1 MGAEWR
7 IVIIMTP
14 PQSASIS
21 KGKLTVPT
29 AKPQV
34 LVTNDDGADSPILV
48 PLLRE
53 LSKLAEL
60 CVVAPAAECSWT
72 SKSMSRFEP
81 LVLAEIECGGFPVQT
96 LTGKPADCANI
107 GIHNLCSAKP
117 SLVVSGINM
126 GVNSGLAFTLS
137 SGTIGAAVEG
147 FLAGVPSA
155 AFSLELPEPA
165 FALWRR
171 SRRLDPALD
180 ALVAA
185 AAVSAADI
193 TAEILRG
200 GLPVGADMI
209 AVNMPANTRRESPRC
224 LTGLA
229 KTSYGPLFTQRT
241 AEPHFEYHSCQLQL
255 VGDGPNSDVEALARG
270 AIAITPLRYSLGAP
284 ISSVD
289 RQRFER
295 GVFTPEVAVKRGGCG

>member
-1 MGAEWR
+1 MPA
-7 IVIIMTP
+7 
-14 PQSASIS
+14 
-21 KGKLTVPT
+21 

-53 LSKLAEL
+53 LSELAEL
-60 CVVAPAAECSWT
+60 CVVVPAAECSWT
-72 SKSMSRFEP
+72 SKSMSRFDP
-81 LVLAEIECGGFPVQT
+81 LVLAAIECGGFPVQT

-107 GIHNLCSAKP
+107 GIHNLCPAKP
-117 SLVVSGINM
+117 NLVVSGINM

-155 AFSLELPEPA
+155 AFSLELPESA

-171 SRRLDPALD
+171 SRQFDPALD
-180 ALVAA
+180 AVVAA
-185 AAVSAADI
+185 AVAVTADI
-193 TAEILRG
+193 AAEILRG
-200 GLPVGADMI
+200 GLPAGADMV
-209 AVNMPANTRRESPRC
+209 AVNMPASTRRESPRY

-229 KTSYGPLFTQRT
+229 RTSYGPLFARHED
-241 AEPHFEYHSCQLQL
+241 EPHFAYHSCQLQL
-255 VGDGPNSDVEALARG
+255 VGDGANSDVEALAHG
-270 AIAITPLRYSLGAP
+270 AISITPLRYSLSAP
-284 ISSVD
+284 INSID

-295 GVFTPEVAVKRGGCG
+295 GIFTPEGTVK

>member
-1 MGAEWR
+1 
-7 IVIIMTP
+7 MTP
-14 PQSASIS
+14 YHSASIA
-21 KGKLTVPT
+21 KGKSTVT
-29 AKPQV
+29 AAKPRV

-53 LSKLAEL
+53 LSELAEL
-60 CVVAPAAECSWT
+60 CVVVPAAECSWT

-81 LVLAEIECGGFPVQT
+81 LVLAEIECGGFPIQT
-96 LTGKPADCANI
+96 LTGKPADCTHI
-107 GIHNLCSAKP
+107 GIHNLCSTKP
-117 SLVVSGINM
+117 ALVISGVNM
-126 GVNSGLAFTLS
+126 GINSGLAFTLS

-155 AFSLELPEPA
+155 AFSLGLPEPA
-165 FALWRR
+165 FALWRQ
-171 SRRLDPALD
+171 SRRLNPTLD

-185 AAVSAADI
+185 AAAVAAEI
-193 TAEILRG
+193 AAEILRG
-200 GLPVGADMI
+200 GLPAGADMI

-229 KTSYGPLFTQRT
+229 RTSYGPLFARRED
-241 AEPHFEYHSCQLQL
+241 EPHFAYHNCQLQL
-255 VGDGPNSDVEALARG
+255 VGDGANSDVEALARG
-270 AIAITPLRYSLGAP
+270 AIAITPLRYSLDAP

-295 GVFTPEVAVKRGGCG
+295 GVFTPEGVVKRDGRD

>member
-1 MGAEWR
+1 
-7 IVIIMTP
+7 MTTEK
-14 PQSASIS
+14 SR
-21 KGKLTVPT
+21 
-29 AKPQV
+29 V
-34 LVTNDDGADSPILV
+34 LVTNDDGADSPLLV
-48 PLLRE
+48 PLLSE

-60 CVVAPAAECSWT
+60 CVVVPSAECSWT

-96 LTGKPADCANI
+96 LTGKPADCAHI
-107 GIHNLCSAKP
+107 GIHNLCSPKP
-117 SLVVSGINM
+117 ALVVSGINM

-171 SRRLDPALD
+171 CRQLDPALD

-185 AAVSAADI
+185 VAAVTADVA
-193 TAEILRG
+193 AEILRG
-200 GLPVGADMI
+200 GLPTGADMI
-209 AVNMPANTRRESPRC
+209 AVNMPASTKRESPRC

-229 KTSYGPLFTQRT
+229 KTSYGPLFARR
-241 AEPHFEYHSCQLQL
+241 EDDRHFAYHSCQLQL
-255 VGDGPNSDVEALARG
+255 VGDGANSDVEALAHG
-270 AIAITPLRYSLGAP
+270 AVAITPLRYALDTPIKSL
-284 ISSVD
+284 D
-289 RQRFER
+289 RQRFEC
-295 GVFTPEVAVKRGGCG
+295 GIFAPESAGKQGGRD

>member
-1 MGAEWR
+1 
-7 IVIIMTP
+7 MT
-14 PQSASIS
+14 A
-21 KGKLTVPT
+21 
-29 AKPQV
+29 AKPQI

-53 LSKLAEL
+53 LSELAEL
-60 CVVAPAAECSWT
+60 YVVVPAVECSWT
-72 SKSMSRFEP
+72 SKSMSRFAP

-96 LTGKPADCANI
+96 LTGKPADCAHI

-117 SLVVSGINM
+117 ALVVSGINM
-126 GVNSGLAFTLS
+126 GTNSGLAFTLG

-147 FLAGVPSA
+147 FLAGVPSV
-155 AFSLELPEPA
+155 AFSLDLPEQA

-171 SRRLDPALD
+171 CRQFDPALD
-180 ALVAA
+180 EFVAVA
-185 AAVSAADI
+185 SVVATEIA
-193 TAEILRG
+193 AEILRG
-200 GLPVGADMI
+200 GLPAGADMV

-229 KTSYGPLFTQRT
+229 RMSYGPLFARRENE
-241 AEPHFEYHSCQLQL
+241 AHFAYHSCQVQL
-255 VGDGPNSDVEALARG
+255 VGDGANSDVEALARG
-270 AIAITPLRYSLGAP
+270 AVAITPLRYSLSAP

-295 GVFTPEVAVKRGGCG
+295 GGGGRG

>member
-1 MGAEWR
+1 
-7 IVIIMTP
+7 MT
-14 PQSASIS
+14 A
-21 KGKLTVPT
+21 

-34 LVTNDDGADSPILV
+34 LVTNDDGADSPLLV

-53 LSKLAEL
+53 LSELAEL
-60 CVVAPAAECSWT
+60 CVAVPATECSWT

-81 LVLAEIECGGFPVQT
+81 LKLAEIECGGLPVQT

-107 GIHNLCSAKP
+107 GIHNLCPAKP
-117 SLVVSGINM
+117 ALVISGINI

-147 FLAGVPSA
+147 FLAGIPSA
-155 AFSLELPEPA
+155 AFSLELPESA

-171 SRRLDPALD
+171 SRRLDSSLD
-180 ALVAA
+180 TLVAVAA
-185 AAVSAADI
+185 AVTADI
-193 TAEILRG
+193 AAEILRG
-200 GLPVGADMI
+200 GLPAGADMI
-209 AVNMPANTRRESPRC
+209 AVNMPASTRRESPRC

-229 KTSYGPLFTQRT
+229 RTSYGPLFARRED
-241 AEPHFEYHSCQLQL
+241 EPHFEYHSCQLQL
-255 VGDGPNSDVEALARG
+255 VGDGTNSDVEALGRG

-284 ISSVD
+284 ISSID

-295 GVFTPEVAVKRGGCG
+295 GVFTPEGSVKRDGRG

>member
-1 MGAEWR
+1 
-7 IVIIMTP
+7 MTP
-14 PQSASIS
+14 FQSASIE
-21 KGKLTVPT
+21 KGKPTVT
-29 AKPQV
+29 AAKPQV

-53 LSKLAEL
+53 LSELAEL
-60 CVVAPAAECSWT
+60 CVVVPAAECSWT
-72 SKSMSRFEP
+72 SKSMTRFEP
-81 LVLAEIECGGFPVQT
+81 LVLAEIKCGGFPVQT
-96 LTGKPADCANI
+96 LTGKPADCAHI

-117 SLVVSGINM
+117 ALVISGINM

-147 FLAGVPSA
+147 FLSGVPSA

-185 AAVSAADI
+185 AATVAAEI
-193 TAEILRG
+193 AAEILLG
-200 GLPVGADMI
+200 GLPAGADMV
-209 AVNMPANTRRESPRC
+209 AVNMPASTKRESPRC
-224 LTGLA
+224 LTDLA
-229 KTSYGPLFTQRT
+229 RTSYGPLFARR
-241 AEPHFEYHSCQLQL
+241 ADEPHFAYHSCQLQL
-255 VGDGPNSDVEALARG
+255 VSDGANSDVEALARG
-270 AIAITPLRYSLGAP
+270 AIAITPLRYSLGSP
-284 ISSVD
+284 INSVD

-295 GVFTPEVAVKRGGCG
+295 GVFTPEGAVKRDGRD

>member
-1 MGAEWR
+1 
-7 IVIIMTP
+7 MTP
-14 PQSASIS
+14 FQSASIA
-21 KGKLTVPT
+21 KGKPTVT
-29 AKPQV
+29 AAKLQV

-53 LSKLAEL
+53 LSELAEL
-60 CVVAPAAECSWT
+60 CVVVPAAECSWT
-72 SKSMSRFEP
+72 SKSMTRFEP
-81 LVLAEIECGGFPVQT
+81 LVLAEIKCGGFPVQT
-96 LTGKPADCANI
+96 LTGKPADCAHI

-117 SLVVSGINM
+117 ALVISGINM

-147 FLAGVPSA
+147 FLSGVPSA

-185 AAVSAADI
+185 AATVAAEI
-193 TAEILRG
+193 AAEILRG
-200 GLPVGADMI
+200 GLPAGADMVS
-209 AVNMPANTRRESPRC
+209 VNMPASTKRESPRC
-224 LTGLA
+224 LTDLA
-229 KTSYGPLFTQRT
+229 RTSYGPLFARR
-241 AEPHFEYHSCQLQL
+241 ADEPHFAYQSCQLQL
-255 VGDGPNSDVEALARG
+255 VSDGANSDVEALARG
-270 AIAITPLRYSLGAP
+270 AIAITPLRYSLGSP
-284 ISSVD
+284 INSVD

-295 GVFTPEVAVKRGGCG
+295 GVFTPEGAVKRDGRD

>member
-1 MGAEWR
+1 
-7 IVIIMTP
+7 MTP
-14 PQSASIS
+14 SQSASKS
-21 KGKLTVPT
+21 KGKPTVT
-29 AKPQV
+29 AAKPQV

-53 LSKLAEL
+53 LSEWAEL
-60 CVVAPAAECSWT
+60 CVVVPVAECSWT

-107 GIHNLCSAKP
+107 GIHNLCPAKP
-117 SLVVSGINM
+117 ALVISGINM
-126 GVNSGLAFTLS
+126 GVNCGLAFTLS

-185 AAVSAADI
+185 AAAVAAEI
-193 TAEILRG
+193 SAEILRG
-200 GLPVGADMI
+200 GLPAGADMV
-209 AVNMPANTRRESPRC
+209 AVNMPASTRRESPRC

-229 KTSYGPLFTQRT
+229 RTSYGPLFARR
-241 AEPHFEYHSCQLQL
+241 ADEPHFAYHSCQLQL
-255 VGDGPNSDVEALARG
+255 VSGGTNSDVEALERD
-270 AIAITPLRYSLGAP
+270 AISITPLRYSLGTP
-284 ISSVD
+284 IDSVD

-295 GVFTPEVAVKRGGCG
+295 GSFTPKGAVKRDDRG

>member
-14 PQSASIS
+14 FESASIT
-21 KGKLTVPT
+21 KGKTTVT
-29 AKPQV
+29 ATPPQV

-53 LSKLAEL
+53 LAELAEL
-60 CVVAPAAECSWT
+60 CVVVPAAECSWT

-81 LVLAEIECGGFPVQT
+81 LALAQIECGGFPVQT

-117 SLVVSGINM
+117 ALVLSGINV
-126 GVNSGLAFTLS
+126 GVNSGLALTLS

-147 FLAGVPSA
+147 LLAGVPSA
-155 AFSLELPEPA
+155 AFSLELPKPA

-171 SRRLDPALD
+171 ARRLDPALD

-185 AAVSAADI
+185 AAAVTADI
-193 TAEILRG
+193 AAELLRG
-200 GLPVGADMI
+200 GLPAGADML
-209 AVNMPANTRRESPRC
+209 AVNMPANTRRESPRR

-229 KTSYGPLFTQRT
+229 KTSYGPLFARH
-241 AEPHFEYHSCQLQL
+241 AVEPHFAYHGCQLQV
-255 VGDGPNSDVEALARG
+255 VGDGANSDVEALRRG
-270 AIAITPLRYSLGAP
+270 EVAITPLCYALDAP
-284 ISSVD
+284 ISSAD
-289 RQRFER
+289 RPRFER
-295 GVFTPEVAVKRGGCG
+295 GETRWS

>member
-1 MGAEWR
+1 
-7 IVIIMTP
+7 MT
-14 PQSASIS
+14 A
-21 KGKLTVPT
+21 V
-29 AKPQV
+29 KPQV

-60 CVVAPAAECSWT
+60 CIVVPAAECSWT

-81 LVLAEIECGGFPVQT
+81 LVLAEIECGGFPAQT

-107 GIHNLCSAKP
+107 GIHNICPEKP
-117 SLVVSGINM
+117 ALVVSGINM

-155 AFSLELPEPA
+155 AFSLELPDPA

-180 ALVAA
+180 ALVSAA
-185 AAVSAADI
+185 VAVSADI
-193 TAEILRG
+193 AAEILRG
-200 GLPVGADMI
+200 GLPAGADMV
-209 AVNMPANTRRESPRC
+209 AVNMPASTRRESPRC

-229 KTSYGPLFTQRT
+229 RTSYGPLFTRRAT
-241 AEPHFEYHSCQLQL
+241 EPHFDYHSCQLQL
-255 VGDGPNSDVEALARG
+255 VGDGANSDVEALERG
-270 AIAITPLRYSLGAP
+270 AIAITPLHYSLGAP
-284 ISSVD
+284 ISPVD
-289 RQRFER
+289 RRRFER
-295 GVFTPEVAVKRGGCG
+295 GVFTPAGTVKRGGRG

>member
-1 MGAEWR
+1 
-7 IVIIMTP
+7 MT
-14 PQSASIS
+14 A
-21 KGKLTVPT
+21 

-34 LVTNDDGADSPILV
+34 LVTNDDGADSPLLV

-53 LSKLAEL
+53 LSELAAL
-60 CVVAPAAECSWT
+60 CVVVPAAECSWT

-96 LTGKPADCANI
+96 LTGKPADCAHI

-117 SLVVSGINM
+117 TLVVSGINM
-126 GVNSGLAFTLS
+126 GTNSGLAFTLG

-147 FLAGVPSA
+147 FLAGVPSV
-155 AFSLELPEPA
+155 AFSLDLPEQA

-171 SRRLDPALD
+171 CRQLDPALD
-180 ALVAA
+180 ELVEAA
-185 AAVSAADI
+185 AAVATEIA
-193 TAEILRG
+193 AEILRG
-200 GLPVGADMI
+200 GLPAGADMV

-229 KTSYGPLFTQRT
+229 RMSYGPLFARC
-241 AEPHFEYHSCQLQL
+241 ENESHFAYHSCQVQL
-255 VGDGPNSDVEALARG
+255 VGDGANSDVEALARG
-270 AIAITPLRYSLGAP
+270 AVAITPLRYSLSAP

-295 GVFTPEVAVKRGGCG
+295 GGGGRG

>member
-1 MGAEWR
+1 
-7 IVIIMTP
+7 MT
-14 PQSASIS
+14 A
-21 KGKLTVPT
+21 

-34 LVTNDDGADSPILV
+34 LVTNDDGADSPLLA

-53 LSKLAEL
+53 LSELAAL
-60 CVVAPAAECSWT
+60 CVVVPAAECSWT

-96 LTGKPADCANI
+96 LTGKPADCAHI
-107 GIHNLCSAKP
+107 GIHNLCSATP
-117 SLVVSGINM
+117 VLVVSGINM
-126 GVNSGLAFTLS
+126 GTNSGLAFTLS

-171 SRRLDPALD
+171 SRQLDPALD

-185 AAVSAADI
+185 AAVVAAEI
-193 TAEILRG
+193 AAEILRG
-200 GLPVGADMI
+200 GLPAGADMV

-229 KTSYGPLFTQRT
+229 RMSYGPLFARR
-241 AEPHFEYHSCQLQL
+241 ENESHFAYHSCQVQL
-255 VGDGPNSDVEALARG
+255 VGDGANSDVEALAHG
-270 AIAITPLRYSLGAP
+270 EVAITPLRYSLSAP

-295 GVFTPEVAVKRGGCG
+295 GVFTPEDAMKRDGRD

>member
-1 MGAEWR
+1 MVPFW
-7 IVIIMTP
+7 
-14 PQSASIS
+14 SASIAE
-21 KGKLTVPT
+21 GKPTVT
-29 AKPQV
+29 AAKPQV
-34 LVTNDDGADSPILV
+34 LVTNDDGADSPLLV

-53 LSKLAEL
+53 LSELAEL
-60 CVVAPAAECSWT
+60 CVVVPAAECSWT

-96 LTGKPADCANI
+96 LTGKPADCAHI
-107 GIHNLCSAKP
+107 GIHNLCSPKP
-117 SLVVSGINM
+117 ALVISGINM

-147 FLAGVPSA
+147 FLTGVSSV
-155 AFSLELPEPA
+155 AFSLELPGPA

-171 SRRLDPALD
+171 SRQLDPALD

-185 AAVSAADI
+185 AAAVA
-193 TAEILRG
+193 AEIAAELLRG
-200 GLPVGADMI
+200 GLPADADMV

-229 KTSYGPLFTQRT
+229 RTSYGPLFARRED
-241 AEPHFEYHSCQLQL
+241 APHFAYHSCQLQL
-255 VGDGPNSDVEALARG
+255 VGDGANSDVEALARG
-270 AIAITPLRYSLGAP
+270 AVAITPLHYSLGAP
-284 ISSVD
+284 ISSID

-295 GVFTPEVAVKRGGCG
+295 GDGAVKRGGRG

>member
-1 MGAEWR
+1 MPA
-7 IVIIMTP
+7 
-14 PQSASIS
+14 
-21 KGKLTVPT
+21 

-34 LVTNDDGADSPILV
+34 LITNDDGADSPILL

-53 LSKLAEL
+53 LSALAEL

-81 LVLAEIECGGFPVQT
+81 LVLAEIDCGGFPVQT
-96 LTGKPADCANI
+96 LTGKPADCAHI

-117 SLVVSGINM
+117 ALVVSGINM

-147 FLAGVPSA
+147 FLAGVPSV
-155 AFSLELPEPA
+155 AFSLALPELA
-165 FALWRR
+165 FARWRR
-171 SRRLDPALD
+171 SRQFDPALH
-180 ALVAA
+180 ALAAAA
-185 AAVSAADI
+185 AAVAADI
-193 TAEILRG
+193 AAELLRG
-200 GLPVGADMI
+200 GLPAGADLL

-229 KTSYGPLFTQRT
+229 KTSYGPLFARRA

-255 VGDGPNSDVEALARG
+255 VGDEAGSDVEALARG
-270 AIAITPLRYSLGAP
+270 AISITPLRYALSAP
-284 ISSVD
+284 ISIAD

-295 GVFTPEVAVKRGGCG
+295 GVFPLEGGGRG

>member
-1 MGAEWR
+1 
-7 IVIIMTP
+7 MTP
-14 PQSASIS
+14 FQSASIA
-21 KGKLTVPT
+21 KGKPTVT
-29 AKPQV
+29 AAKFQV

-53 LSKLAEL
+53 LSELAEL
-60 CVVAPAAECSWT
+60 CVVVPAAECSWT
-72 SKSMSRFEP
+72 SKSMTRFEP
-81 LVLAEIECGGFPVQT
+81 LVLAEIKCGGFPVQT
-96 LTGKPADCANI
+96 LTGKPADCAHI

-117 SLVVSGINM
+117 ALVISGINM

-147 FLAGVPSA
+147 FLSGVPSA

-185 AAVSAADI
+185 AATVAAEI
-193 TAEILRG
+193 AAEILRG
-200 GLPVGADMI
+200 GLPAGADMVS
-209 AVNMPANTRRESPRC
+209 VNMPASTKRESPRC
-224 LTGLA
+224 LTDLA
-229 KTSYGPLFTQRT
+229 RTSYGPLFARR
-241 AEPHFEYHSCQLQL
+241 ADEPHFAYQSCQLQL
-255 VGDGPNSDVEALARG
+255 VSDGANSDVEALARG
-270 AIAITPLRYSLGAP
+270 AIAITPLRYSLGSP
-284 ISSVD
+284 INSVD

-295 GVFTPEVAVKRGGCG
+295 GVFTPEGAVKRDGRD

>member
-1 MGAEWR
+1 MP
-7 IVIIMTP
+7 VVKS
-14 PQSASIS
+14 Q
-21 KGKLTVPT
+21 V
-29 AKPQV
+29 QV

-48 PLLRE
+48 PLLRK
-53 LSKLAEL
+53 LSELAEL
-60 CVVAPAAECSWT
+60 CVVVPAAECSWT

-81 LVLAEIECGGFPVQT
+81 LVLAEIECGEFPVQT

-117 SLVVSGINM
+117 ALVVSGINM
-126 GVNSGLAFTLS
+126 GTNSGLAFALS

-155 AFSLELPEPA
+155 AFSLELPGPA

-180 ALVAA
+180 ALVVAA
-185 AAVSAADI
+185 AAVTADI
-193 TAEILRG
+193 AAEILRG
-200 GLPVGADMI
+200 GLPAGADMI
-209 AVNMPANTRRESPRC
+209 AVNMPASTRRESPRC

-229 KTSYGPLFTQRT
+229 KTSYGPLFARHA
-241 AEPHFEYHSCQLQL
+241 AEPHFEYHSCRSQL
-255 VGDGPNSDVEALARG
+255 VGDGVNSDVEALAHG
-270 AIAITPLRYSLGAP
+270 AIAITPLRYSLSAP

-295 GVFTPEVAVKRGGCG
+295 GVFTPEGSVKRGGRG

>member
-1 MGAEWR
+1 
-7 IVIIMTP
+7 MT
-14 PQSASIS
+14 A
-21 KGKLTVPT
+21 

-53 LSKLAEL
+53 LSELAEL
-60 CVVAPAAECSWT
+60 CVVVPAAECSWT

-96 LTGKPADCANI
+96 LTGKPADCAHI
-107 GIHNLCSAKP
+107 GIHNLCPAKP
-117 SLVVSGINM
+117 ALVVSGINM
-126 GVNSGLAFTLS
+126 GTNSGLAFTLG

-147 FLAGVPSA
+147 FLAGLPAV
-155 AFSLELPEPA
+155 AFSLDLPEPA

-185 AAVSAADI
+185 AAAIAAEI
-193 TAEILRG
+193 AAEILRA
-200 GLPVGADMI
+200 GLPAGADMV
-209 AVNMPANTRRESPRC
+209 AVNMPANARRESPRC

-229 KTSYGPLFTQRT
+229 RMSYGPLFARR
-241 AEPHFEYHSCQLQL
+241 AGAPHFAYHSCQVQL
-255 VGDGPNSDVEALARG
+255 VGDSANSDVEALARG
-270 AIAITPLRYSLGAP
+270 AVAITPLRYSLDAP
-284 ISSVD
+284 ISSID

-295 GVFTPEVAVKRGGCG
+295 GGGGRG

>member
-1 MGAEWR
+1 
-7 IVIIMTP
+7 MTP
-14 PQSASIS
+14 FQSTSIAR
-21 KGKLTVPT
+21 GKSTVT
-29 AKPQV
+29 AAKPQV

-53 LSKLAEL
+53 LSEWAEL
-60 CVVAPAAECSWT
+60 CVVVPVAECSWT

-107 GIHNLCSAKP
+107 GIHNLCPAKP
-117 SLVVSGINM
+117 ALVISGINM
-126 GVNSGLAFTLS
+126 GVNCGLAFTLS

-171 SRRLDPALD
+171 SRRLDSALD

-185 AAVSAADI
+185 AAAVAAEI
-193 TAEILRG
+193 SAEILRG
-200 GLPVGADMI
+200 GLPAGADMV
-209 AVNMPANTRRESPRC
+209 AVNMPASTRRESPRY

-229 KTSYGPLFTQRT
+229 RTSYGPLFARR
-241 AEPHFEYHSCQLQL
+241 ADEPHFAYHSCQLQL
-255 VGDGPNSDVEALARG
+255 VSDGTNSDVEALERD
-270 AIAITPLRYSLGAP
+270 AISITPLRYSLGTS
-284 ISSVD
+284 IDLVD

-295 GVFTPEVAVKRGGCG
+295 GGFTPKGAVKRDGRG